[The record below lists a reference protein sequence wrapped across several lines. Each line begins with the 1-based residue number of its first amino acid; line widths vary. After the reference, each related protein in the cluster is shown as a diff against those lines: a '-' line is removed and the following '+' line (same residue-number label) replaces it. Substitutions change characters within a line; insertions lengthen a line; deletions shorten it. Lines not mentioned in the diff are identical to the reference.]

1 MLRMKFSLA
10 ALRTYGSFTSKFR
23 NRETFPLKIVLRAAF
38 HLVTFVTFASIMQ
51 PCQMSSLTDSTEMV
65 VVAENAE
72 SENFELFLKRL
83 RGVLSDDDI
92 DLDDDECRQRGK
104 PWNSYH
110 KVSGYP
116 RIIVSPS
123 TTEQV
128 AIRHW
133 QSCSHSS

>member
-1 MLRMKFSLA
+1 
-10 ALRTYGSFTSKFR
+10 
-23 NRETFPLKIVLRAAF
+23 
-38 HLVTFVTFASIMQ
+38 
-51 PCQMSSLTDSTEMV
+51 MSSLTDSAEMF
-65 VVAENAE
+65 VAAQNAE
-72 SENFELFLKRL
+72 SEHFELFVKRL

-128 AIRHW
+128 ENRGVLK
-133 QSCSHSS
+133 SSHLSFWTMYSITFPCH